1 MKKQYRI
8 TKQNYINFKINNMKK
23 TIFTLGAALLLF
35 SACSSSTESSSTSD
49 STLVDTTVVATDST
63 QVSDSLQVKA
73 GEIKSTEEVK

>member
-1 MKKQYRI
+1 MKKQYHI

-23 TIFTLGAALLLF
+23 SIFTLGAALLLF

-49 STLVDTTVVATDST
+49 STLVATDST

-73 GEIKSTEEVK
+73 GEIKSTEEVN

>member
-1 MKKQYRI
+1 MKKQYHI

-35 SACSSSTESSSTSD
+35 SACSSSTESNSTSD

>member
-1 MKKQYRI
+1 MKKQYHI
-8 TKQNYINFKINNMKK
+8 IKQNYINFKINNMKK

-49 STLVDTTVVATDST
+49 STLVATDST

>member
-49 STLVDTTVVATDST
+49 STLVATDST

-73 GEIKSTEEVK
+73 GEIKSTEEVN

>member
-35 SACSSSTESSSTSD
+35 SACSSSTESNSTSD

>member
-23 TIFTLGAALLLF
+23 TIFTLGTALLLF
-35 SACSSSTESSSTSD
+35 SACSSSTESNSTSD

>member
-8 TKQNYINFKINNMKK
+8 TKQNYINFKKNNMKK

-35 SACSSSTESSSTSD
+35 SACSSSTESNSTSD
-49 STLVDTTVVATDST
+49 STLVDTTAVATDST

-73 GEIKSTEEVK
+73 GEIKSTEEVN

>member
-1 MKKQYRI
+1 MKNQYHI

-23 TIFTLGAALLLF
+23 SIFTLGAALLLF

-49 STLVDTTVVATDST
+49 STLVATDST

-73 GEIKSTEEVK
+73 GEIKSTEEVN

>member
-1 MKKQYRI
+1 MKKQYHI

-23 TIFTLGAALLLF
+23 SIFTLGAALLLF

-49 STLVDTTVVATDST
+49 STLVATDST

>member
-1 MKKQYRI
+1 MKKQYHI

-49 STLVDTTVVATDST
+49 STLVATDST

-73 GEIKSTEEVK
+73 GEIKSTEEVN

>member
-35 SACSSSTESSSTSD
+35 SACSSSTESTSTSD

>member
-1 MKKQYRI
+1 MKKQYHI

-49 STLVDTTVVATDST
+49 STLVATDST